1 MKFGQTQVNAI
12 SALYKSKNLMFVYA
26 DKPHGLISPQIF
38 ILSIHLLFPQK
49 KKEHICWEIA
59 FPCRLF
65 PSSSF
70 PKPSW
75 LGQGWAQPPSPSGC
89 RAGGGLTGAQTHS
102 QAPWVPARPQR
113 DFPRAGQH
121 VPKLPA
127 AGFDASVHQFLP
139 VLAPLPFCLV
149 PPKCCSTW
157 TFLTLPP
164 QPPCCGVSQQ
174 RDLWICK
181 NERCSTAPAS

>member
-1 MKFGQTQVNAI
+1 MKFGQTRVNAI

-26 DKPHGLISPQIF
+26 DKPHGLISPQTF
-38 ILSIHLLFPQK
+38 ILGIHLLFPQK
-49 KKEHICWEIA
+49 KKEHICWEIT

-65 PSSSF
+65 PSLSF
-70 PKPSW
+70 SEPSW
-75 LGQGWAQPPSPSGC
+75 LGQGWAQPPSPSC
-89 RAGGGLTGAQTHS
+89 FRAGGGLTGAQTHS

-139 VLAPLPFCLV
+139 VLISLWSTPSFLPCAPKVLQHLDFPY
-149 PPKCCSTW
+149 
-157 TFLTLPP
+157 
-164 QPPCCGVSQQ
+164 
-174 RDLWICK
+174 
-181 NERCSTAPAS
+181 TAPPAPVLWGFSAKRSLDLQK